1 MLALESQ
8 AFANVS
14 ITFSFSQI
22 HCFSSGIKDQ
32 SSFFFLLS
40 EFYGQTHLEAA
51 FIDVILDT
59 LVDMGDKAIPYL
71 LEKDA
76 TKKVMNTC
84 YNADKRFLSINP
96 GSTSKILTCF
106 HTHFSK
112 PGLSIKYFLTSKK
125 YYENKQIK

>member
-1 MLALESQ
+1 M
-8 AFANVS
+8 F
-14 ITFSFSQI
+14 
-22 HCFSSGIKDQ
+22 
-32 SSFFFLLS
+32 S

-84 YNADKRFLSINP
+84 YNVDKRFLSIDP
-96 GSTSKILTCF
+96 DFACTDTCF
-106 HTHFSK
+106 YADFSE
-112 PGLSIKYFLTSKK
+112 S
-125 YYENKQIK
+125 